1 MLKILS
7 TQKYAYFYPNRNI
20 FFIFPVYIERNWR
33 LEVSHRE
40 KNNFSI
46 CFGIVVHI
54 ILILSD
60 AWRLSRSQQR
70 SSGFRRNDS
79 RTGNLGQGRCG
90 RRWLVTLTGLSLH
103 GSSGHGI
110 RAADGISWRQ
120 NSQKSRK
127 SALFLQWK
135 HRHRIQGLLSL
146 KQQIRSDSGKA
157 CL

>member
-46 CFGIVVHI
+46 FFGIVVHI

-60 AWRLSRSQQR
+60 S
-70 SSGFRRNDS
+70 
-79 RTGNLGQGRCG
+79 
-90 RRWLVTLTGLSLH
+90 
-103 GSSGHGI
+103 
-110 RAADGISWRQ
+110 
-120 NSQKSRK
+120 
-127 SALFLQWK
+127 
-135 HRHRIQGLLSL
+135 
-146 KQQIRSDSGKA
+146 
-157 CL
+157 

>member
-60 AWRLSRSQQR
+60 S
-70 SSGFRRNDS
+70 
-79 RTGNLGQGRCG
+79 
-90 RRWLVTLTGLSLH
+90 
-103 GSSGHGI
+103 
-110 RAADGISWRQ
+110 
-120 NSQKSRK
+120 
-127 SALFLQWK
+127 
-135 HRHRIQGLLSL
+135 
-146 KQQIRSDSGKA
+146 
-157 CL
+157 